1 MRLWPFNRKED
12 PPQRDQRTPIA
23 NAVED
28 MAVAGF
34 SMDAILLTIRTSEL
48 NAFRMVRSYA
58 LDAQVS
64 AMSAEQTA
72 HPPHKSAKV
81 STAPADAK
89 RDKWRKQ
96 KRDQRKK
103 SKANRCLT
111 VVPMSANLS
120 ADKSGKGRA

>member
-1 MRLWPFNRKED
+1 MIWPFRRKED
-12 PPQRDQRTPIA
+12 PEPQRDQRTPIA

-48 NAFRMVRSYA
+48 NAFRAVRTYA
-58 LDAQVS
+58 LDMQAS
-64 AMSAEQTA
+64 AMSAQQTA
-72 HPPHKSAKV
+72 QLLHTSAKV
-81 STAPADAK
+81 STKAADSK

-103 SKANRCLT
+103 SKANRRLN
-111 VVPMSANLS
+111 VVPMSANMS